1 MKSISIILSVLLL
14 TACAGATY
22 RPLVDRPG
30 PDYETDLR
38 DCQSYAA
45 GEMSAQN
52 AAIVGAIFGALL
64 GAAAGHNTGYGNQF
78 AGAGAVGGALGAGG
92 SANKNQ
98 ISIIQRCMAGRGYSV
113 LR

>member
-1 MKSISIILSVLLL
+1 MKSISIVLSVLLL

-30 PDYETDLR
+30 PNYETDLR

-52 AAIVGAIFGALL
+52 ASIVGAIFGALL
-64 GAAAGHNTGYGNQF
+64 GAAVGHNTGYSDQF
-78 AGAGAVGGALGAGG
+78 VAAGAVGGAMGAGSG
-92 SANKNQ
+92 ANQNQ

>member
-1 MKSISIILSVLLL
+1 MKQICILLSAVML

-30 PDYETDLR
+30 PNYETDLR

-64 GAAAGHNTGYGNQF
+64 GAAVGHNTGYSDQF
-78 AGAGAVGGALGAGG
+78 VAAGAVGGAMGAGSG
-92 SANKNQ
+92 ANQNQ